1 MIMPTFA
8 NDARYLI
15 NKYMVEGLLD
25 KVPLIGRN
33 IREYKRLRQWAGAC
47 GYEPGHFYSPIPS
60 IPEVK
65 ANADRIFSDSEP
77 LGVDLNIDKQFNLLQ
92 TLKSFRN
99 DLPYDFLNA
108 KENPDLRYRW
118 VNGCQYRYS
127 DVVFLYSIIRHLRPT
142 KIVEVG
148 SGASSAVML
157 DVNDLFFDS
166 SIQMTFIEPYPERLF
181 RFLTDVDKST
191 ATVIEKK
198 VQEVPLDPF
207 LALEENDILFVDSS
221 HVVKVGSD
229 VNHIVFEILPRLRKG
244 VWIHFHDIF
253 FPFELPQHWIVK
265 HKKFWNESYLL
276 RAFLMNNDS
285 YEITLFNTF
294 LQKRFTS
301 WFEEEMP
308 ECLLGEEPTGS
319 IWIRKIR

>member
-15 NKYMVEGLLD
+15 NKYLVEGLLD

-33 IREYKRLRQWAGAC
+33 IREYKRLRKWAGAC

-65 ANADRIFSDSEP
+65 ANADRIFSDSDP
-77 LGVDLNIDKQFNLLQ
+77 LGVDLNIDEQFNLLQ
-92 TLKSFRN
+92 TLKAFRD

-142 KIVEVG
+142 RIVEVG

-229 VNHIVFEILPRLRKG
+229 VNHIVFEVLPRLRKG

-265 HKKFWNESYLL
+265 HKNFWNESYLL

-285 YEITLFNTF
+285 YEIILFNTF
-294 LQKRFTS
+294 LQKRFRS